1 MIKGIST
8 PLQLSVISSFGYTL
22 LFPLVIKLIRI
33 VSRAA
38 RAFEKLQRKDKGR
51 VGKENNGPGARSD
64 ATSSSSWPPSCSSSE
79 QRNGTLRA
87 DDRIISQF

>member
-8 PLQLSVISSFGYTL
+8 PLQLSVISSFGYAL

-51 VGKENNGPGARSD
+51 VGKENNGPVLALTQHHRPLGHHLALL
-64 ATSSSSWPPSCSSSE
+64 
-79 QRNGTLRA
+79 RNRGMERCVRMTE
-87 DDRIISQF
+87 